1 MNSALLR
8 STALASVLLLA
19 KADGA
24 GSGSA
29 PAGDGKSV
37 GEQVKDAQAATG
49 AANAL
54 TVHTAPK
61 MDAGAVVLNGR
72 AFKVKQVTRNV
83 FPQRDGQTLFV
94 KITGAVYQGKAL
106 ENGKSEMAPAEL
118 AEVVN
123 LETGVLGLIIVN
135 KVLHGQ
141 LDDLYPNATY
151 VGKSFAVTM
160 SPVEGKRYKAFT
172 VYELDEAAPAE

>member
-1 MNSALLR
+1 MRTSI
-8 STALASVLLLA
+8 LAIGAACSIMFA
-19 KADGA
+19 KAEGA
-24 GSGSA
+24 GSGAAA
-29 PAGDGKSV
+29 PNK
-37 GEQVKDAQAATG
+37 GEP
-49 AANAL
+49 
-54 TVHTAPK
+54 APPK
-61 MDAGAVVLNGR
+61 PEAGAVTGQLDNAKAVAVTDMSKPTVTVNGK

-83 FPQRDGQTLFV
+83 FPQRDGQTLLV
-94 KITGAVYQGKAL
+94 QITGKVYQGKAL

-141 LDDLYPNATY
+141 LDELYPEAGY
-151 VGKSFAVTM
+151 VGKSFAITM

-172 VYELDEAAPAE
+172 LYELEAADAE

>member
-1 MNSALLR
+1 MF
-8 STALASVLLLA
+8 A
-19 KADGA
+19 KADAG
-24 GSGSA
+24 GSGAA
-29 PAGDGKSV
+29 PAAAAASV
-37 GEQVKDAQAATG
+37 GEQVAEKQAAASG
-49 AANAL
+49 AL
-54 TVHTAPK
+54 VVHTAPVI
-61 MDAGAVVLNGR
+61 AQGGVVLNGR

-118 AEVVN
+118 AEVIN
-123 LETGVLGLIIVN
+123 LESGILGLIIVN

-141 LDDLYPNATY
+141 LDDLYPDAAY

-172 VYELDEAAPAE
+172 LYELDDSPAAAE